1 MLLLF
6 FCNTSIHILKRTVNI
21 TTNALPTWNAPF
33 APTLACMATCTSSTC
48 AIERL
53 YYFVLFLYMA
63 PKSITNCTI
72 LWSGWILSKDKCDYA
87 DTFV

>member
-6 FCNTSIHILKRTVNI
+6 FCNTSIYVLKRTVNI
-21 TTNALPTWNAPF
+21 ATNALPTWNAPF
-33 APTLACMATCTSSTC
+33 APTLTCMATCTSSAR

-53 YYFVLFLYMA
+53 CDFVLFLNMA
-63 PKSITNCTI
+63 PKSITNSTV
-72 LWSGWILSKDKCDYA
+72 LWSGLILSKGKCNYA